1 MKGMK
6 RRLDVEMMRRLVRRR
21 LMMRMMM
28 IILFN
33 DSDYDNGVGSGC

>member
-33 DSDYDNGVGSGC
+33 DSDYDNGVGSGG